1 MILTLSRLISAS
13 KFSVHTVRYYRLPPN
28 LTSFLDDYSQEYKK
42 NQNTTVIESY
52 KSIKSKVSEYEE
64 LRSFIGTSTDKEL
77 VEIAELDL
85 ESISEFIDNEVNV
98 IKEELIVPEK
108 YDAENAMM
116 EVVPGA
122 GGQEASLFAE
132 QIFNFYIS
140 FCQDHGCDIEIVE
153 VTKNSLNKS
162 SKAVTSSGITKGV
175 VRILSD
181 NAPVFKLM
189 KFESGV
195 HRVQRVPVTGTK
207 NDRLQT
213 STCSVAVLPEPR
225 NVTVELRDRDLKW
238 EYMRASGAGGQGVNT
253 ADSAVRLT
261 HLPTNTVVESQEERA
276 QAQNKKRA
284 RAKLQAILYQREW
297 EEDQR
302 RVSSSRK
309 LQIGNMNRNEKIRTY
324 NFNRHMISDHRVNK
338 SETFP
343 NISQWFAGQYGFE
356 FINNTRELLEEE
368 DKSDQFLRLMS
379 DFSYDIPSK
388 KS

>member
-1 MILTLSRLISAS
+1 MIFTLSRLISAS
-13 KFSVHTVRYYRLPPN
+13 KLSLQTVRYYRLPPN
-28 LTSFLDDYSQEYKK
+28 LTSFLDDYSREYKN
-42 NQNTTVIESY
+42 NQNATVIESS

-64 LRSFIGTSTDKEL
+64 LRSFLDTSTDKEL

-162 SKAVTSSGITKGV
+162 SKAITSSGITKGV
-175 VRILSD
+175 VRLLSD

-195 HRVQRVPVTGTK
+195 HR
-207 NDRLQT
+207 
-213 STCSVAVLPEPR
+213 
-225 NVTVELRDRDLKW
+225 
-238 EYMRASGAGGQGVNT
+238 
-253 ADSAVRLT
+253 
-261 HLPTNTVVESQEERA
+261 
-276 QAQNKKRA
+276 
-284 RAKLQAILYQREW
+284 
-297 EEDQR
+297 
-302 RVSSSRK
+302 
-309 LQIGNMNRNEKIRTY
+309 
-324 NFNRHMISDHRVNK
+324 
-338 SETFP
+338 
-343 NISQWFAGQYGFE
+343 
-356 FINNTRELLEEE
+356 
-368 DKSDQFLRLMS
+368 
-379 DFSYDIPSK
+379 
-388 KS
+388 

>member
-1 MILTLSRLISAS
+1 MIFTLSRLISAS
-13 KFSVHTVRYYRLPPN
+13 KLSLQTVRYYRLPPN
-28 LTSFLDDYSQEYKK
+28 LTSFLDDYSREYKN
-42 NQNTTVIESY
+42 NQNATVIESY

-64 LRSFIGTSTDKEL
+64 LRSFLDTSTDKEL

-162 SKAVTSSGITKGV
+162 SKAITSSGITKGV
-175 VRILSD
+175 VRLLSD

-195 HRVQRVPVTGTK
+195 HR
-207 NDRLQT
+207 
-213 STCSVAVLPEPR
+213 
-225 NVTVELRDRDLKW
+225 
-238 EYMRASGAGGQGVNT
+238 
-253 ADSAVRLT
+253 
-261 HLPTNTVVESQEERA
+261 
-276 QAQNKKRA
+276 
-284 RAKLQAILYQREW
+284 
-297 EEDQR
+297 
-302 RVSSSRK
+302 
-309 LQIGNMNRNEKIRTY
+309 
-324 NFNRHMISDHRVNK
+324 
-338 SETFP
+338 
-343 NISQWFAGQYGFE
+343 
-356 FINNTRELLEEE
+356 
-368 DKSDQFLRLMS
+368 
-379 DFSYDIPSK
+379 
-388 KS
+388 